1 MIRPEVA
8 INAMSS
14 AVIVTPLIFATGRA
28 RLVRVTRALL
38 VTFATLLATL
48 ALAQTDAGSESTPTE
63 PVEVVPAA
71 PPATPAPPLQADE
84 AAPSTP
90 PVSAPTSP
98 PVLEKPTPVEPAPV
112 PLPAATDKPPDTPSA
127 APIASP
133 APTSSPR
140 QGPSA
145 GKRDASRPA
154 ATLTIVN
161 GRAVPATGVA
171 VLVGAKV
178 VRRSGP
184 LAPTA
189 RVTLK
194 LPSSI
199 GCRVSVVASFSWGYS
214 SLRYSRINV
223 CKVGHALVR
232 L

>member
-1 MIRPEVA
+1 
-8 INAMSS
+8 MSS
-14 AVIVTPLIFATGRA
+14 AVTVTPLIFAMERA
-28 RLVRVTRALL
+28 RMVRVSRALL
-38 VTFATLLATL
+38 VISAMLTATL

-98 PVLEKPTPVEPAPV
+98 PVLEKPSPVEAAPA
-112 PLPAATDKPPDTPSA
+112 PLPAATDKPPALPSA

-133 APTSSPR
+133 TPTSPPR

-161 GRAVPATGVA
+161 GRAVPATALA

-178 VRRSGP
+178 VKRSGP
-184 LAPTA
+184 LAPNA

-199 GCRVSVVASFSWGYS
+199 GCRVSVVASFPGGYS
-214 SLRYSRINV
+214 SLKYGKFDV
-223 CKVGHALVR
+223 CKAKQALVR